1 MSPTESIDLAI
12 SGLFMDPIYDS
23 FPNSSAGD
31 LTGTMPS
38 NVSKDT
44 ISSTVTWNWN
54 VDNWDGY
61 FRLSHLYASEAKMLE
76 NPAWQAIL
84 EAAGNGIKTQDTLNF
99 SAGIEKDN
107 LSIMLWGKNI
117 NDDKYLISAFP
128 AVADPTFTTF
138 FGYPNAYSSY
148 GLTVNYSF

>member
-1 MSPTESIDLAI
+1 
-12 SGLFMDPIYDS
+12 
-23 FPNSSAGD
+23 
-31 LTGTMPS
+31 MPS

-54 VDNWDGY
+54 VNNWDGY

-117 NDDKYLISAFP
+117 NDDK
-128 AVADPTFTTF
+128 
-138 FGYPNAYSSY
+138 
-148 GLTVNYSF
+148 